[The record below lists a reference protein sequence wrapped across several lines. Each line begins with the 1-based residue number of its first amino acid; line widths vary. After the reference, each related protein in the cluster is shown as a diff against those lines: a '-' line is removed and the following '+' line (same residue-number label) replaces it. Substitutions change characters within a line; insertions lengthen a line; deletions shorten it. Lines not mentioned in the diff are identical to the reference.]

1 MHNIPIENLFLIDIE
16 TVSEE
21 KTYDLLN
28 DNWKQLW
35 TEKIHKALPENITA
49 EEYYPL
55 RAGIMAEFAKLVC
68 ISFGHFR
75 TLNNLLQ
82 LRIKS
87 FYSFNE
93 KDILENFIK
102 TLYHLHAIN
111 NQWCF
116 TGHNIKEFD
125 VPFLCRRMIVNNLSI
140 PPFMDFQNM
149 KQWETPVTD
158 TLHLWRFG
166 DYKHYTSLKLLAAT
180 LGITSPKDDI
190 DGSMVGH
197 VFWEEKNLERIAAY
211 CQKDVVT
218 VANVMLRFK
227 NLPLLL
233 PEQIIYIN

>member
-1 MHNIPIENLFLIDIE
+1 MHNTPLENLLLIDIE
-16 TVSEE
+16 TASQM
-21 KTYDLLN
+21 KNYDSLN
-28 DNWKQLW
+28 DEWKQLW

-55 RAGIMAEFAKLVC
+55 RAGIMAEFAKVIC
-68 ISFGHFR
+68 VSFGYFR
-75 TLNNLLQ
+75 TVNNILE

-87 FYSFNE
+87 FYSDNE

-102 TLYHLHAIN
+102 TLYHLHAVN
-111 NQWCF
+111 NEWCF

-125 VPFLCRRMIVNNLSI
+125 VPFLCRRLLVNNLNI
-140 PPFMDFQNM
+140 PTFMDFQNM
-149 KQWETPVTD
+149 KPWETPVTD
-158 TLHLWRFG
+158 TLHWWRFG

-180 LGITSPKDDI
+180 LGVPSPKDDI

-197 VFWEEKNLERIAAY
+197 VFWEEKNLERIAIY

-227 NLPLLL
+227 NMPLLT
-233 PEQIIYIN
+233 PEQIVYIN